1 MRLLTWC
8 PKLIVAQ
15 VRIKCYLKAC
25 GVIRILIIALI
36 PPLSP
41 MEDSESG
48 EDSNND
54 QDFITPRPEGQ
65 INHAPT
71 PDSKQQMSELSEF
84 HNLYWVT

>member
-1 MRLLTWC
+1 
-8 PKLIVAQ
+8 
-15 VRIKCYLKAC
+15 
-25 GVIRILIIALI
+25 
-36 PPLSP
+36 

-84 HNLYWVT
+84 HNLCIQNSNHSIVCESDSIEIDVVSTTPDTTLLPVLGHI